1 MTMEFG
7 NTLGVSTSATASDSD
22 DIQLSPVHDAETL
35 FTQALKGKVAVVTG
49 AASGIGKAIALSLAR
64 AGAAVGV
71 VDLNFEG
78 ANAVVSEIT
87 AVGGRALAIAMDVS
101 DEAAVD
107 KGIDAVAAAFG
118 SVDILIA
125 NAGIQIIGSIDTLT
139 FADWRKVLSIHL
151 DGSFL
156 TTRAALRHMYANN
169 RGGTVIYM
177 GSAHSHLASPLKS
190 AYVTAKHGLLGLA
203 RTLAKEGAKHGVRA
217 NVVCPGFVRTPLVD
231 KQIPEQAAA
240 LGISE
245 EAVVRDVLL
254 SGTVDQTFTTLDD
267 VAQTVLFLTSFP
279 TAALTGQS
287 IMVSH
292 GWYMQ

>member
-1 MTMEFG
+1 MTVQVGSMAG
-7 NTLGVSTSATASDSD
+7 ASTNAVAPDGD
-22 DIQLSPVHDAETL
+22 DIALTPTSHPAGLSA
-35 FTQALKGKVAVVTG
+35 QALKGKVAVVTG
-49 AASGIGKAIALSLAR
+49 AASGIGKAVALALAR
-64 AGAAVGV
+64 AGAAVAV
-71 VDLNFEG
+71 ADLHLEHV
-78 ANAVVSEIT
+78 NAVVSEIT
-87 AVGGRALAIAMDVS
+87 TSGGRAMGIAMDVG
-101 DEAAVD
+101 DEPAVD
-107 KGIDAVAAAFG
+107 KGIDAVAAEFG

-125 NAGIQIIGSIDTLT
+125 NAGIQIIGSIDALS
-139 FADWRKVLSIHL
+139 FADWKKVLNVHL
-151 DGSFL
+151 DGAFL
-156 TTRAALRHMYANN
+156 TTRAALRHMYADK

-254 SGTVDQTFTTLDD
+254 AGTVDGTFTTLDD
-267 VAQTVLFLTSFP
+267 VAQTVLFLTAFP